1 MIGTR
6 ILPGRAA
13 ALRRAVAILLFILV
27 GPASAQA
34 PATGTAPV
42 TPKRPPDQSY
52 PTKPVRL
59 IVPFAPGGGTDILGR
74 MLCQRLTEA
83 LGQPFIVENRGGA
96 GGIIG
101 AEVAAKS
108 PADGYTLVLGSPGP
122 LTINPALLPRMSYDS
137 LRDFAPITLATISA
151 FTLVVHP
158 SLPARSV
165 KELVALAKAKPG
177 QLNYG
182 SGGNGS
188 VAHFSVEQ
196 FKSLAGVNVVHVPY
210 KGSAPSLTDL
220 VAGQLQLT
228 IENMPVTLPHV
239 RSGRLRL
246 LAVGTAT
253 RSAFTPEVPTISE
266 AGVPGYESSTAFG
279 VLAPAK
285 TPAAVTGALNA
296 ELVKALRSPDIKDK
310 LAGLGMEAVGSTPE
324 QYTAHIREELTKY
337 ARIVKAAGIKPD

>member
-1 MIGTR
+1 MKCHRLVLLRVPRALCGEAFHKVAVSVILAFGLAGGT
-6 ILPGRAA
+6 
-13 ALRRAVAILLFILV
+13 VA
-27 GPASAQA
+27 Q
-34 PATGTAPV
+34 T
-42 TPKRPPDQSY
+42 Y

-74 MLCQRLTEA
+74 LLCQRLAESM
-83 LGQPFIVENRGGA
+83 GQPFIVDNRGGA
-96 GGIIG
+96 GGVIG
-101 AEVAAKS
+101 AELAAKS
-108 PADGYTLVLGSPGP
+108 PADGYTLLLGSPGP
-122 LTINPALLPRMSYDS
+122 LTINPALQPRMSYDS
-137 LRDFAPITLATISA
+137 LRDFAPISLGTISA

-165 KELVALAKAKPG
+165 KELVTLAKAKPG

-196 FKSLAGVNVVHVPY
+196 FKALAGVNIVHVPY
-210 KGSAPSLTDL
+210 KGSNPSLTDL
-220 VAGQLQLT
+220 VAGQLQMT

-246 LAVGTAT
+246 LAVGTKT
-253 RSAFTPEVPTISE
+253 RSAFVPEVPTINE

-285 TPAAVTGALNA
+285 TPPAIVASLNA
-296 ELVKALRSPDIKDK
+296 ELVKALRSAEVKDK
-310 LAGLGMEAVGSTPE
+310 LGGLGMETVGGTAE
-324 QYTAHIREELTKY
+324 QYAAHIKEELAKY
-337 ARIVKAAGIKPD
+337 ARIVK